1 MPRFVALLSLLG
13 LVCACDTAPAPTV
26 EPPPTPVGPERV
38 SSAVTVYN
46 AGRALVKDTRRF
58 DLEAGTNHVRFDEVT
73 SGIIPA
79 SVHVEAGDGTPV
91 AVVEQNF
98 EYDLVSTQRLLQRYL
113 GQPIRVTTEEGQVF
127 EGDLLSGGTDV
138 ILGTDEGGVVALSS
152 EQIRDLEFPELPE
165 GLASRPSLVWELEA
179 ADGGDRD
186 LTVTYLSGGFGWSA
200 DYIVELGED
209 DSAVDVSG
217 WVTVNNDTEASFR
230 DTSLKLVAGGV
241 NLVSTPMAQAEALG
255 YLADASTTYGWG
267 GGGGTRRQPVERTFF
282 DYHLYE
288 IPEPVD
294 LAAHQTKQVEFVSVK
309 GVPAEIT
316 YDLRF
321 DGYWYGT
328 TVTRHPTVTV
338 ELVNGE
344 EQKMGMPLP
353 EGTVRV
359 YKDDVDGASELVGE
373 SRIQHTPKEETLELA
388 VGEAFDIVADWRQTK
403 HKVVSAYVEHF
414 TYEAVV
420 RNHKTEPIQVT
431 VDHVPYH
438 WSEWKVLRSSMDAT
452 RPDNATARFE
462 LEVPAEGETTL
473 TYTIRTRW

>member
-1 MPRFVALLSLLG
+1 MPRIAALLCLLG
-13 LVCACDTAPAPTV
+13 LVCACDTAPELTV

-38 SSAVTVYN
+38 SSGITVYN

-58 DLEAGTNHVRFDEVT
+58 DLDAGTNHVRFDEVT
-73 SGIIPA
+73 SGIVPA
-79 SVHVEAGDGTPV
+79 SVHVEAAEGAPV

-113 GQPIRVTTEEGQVF
+113 GKPVRVTTEEGHVF
-127 EGDLLSGGTDV
+127 AGDLLSGGADV
-138 ILGTDEGGVVALSS
+138 ILGTDDGGVVALRGD
-152 EQIRDLEFPELPE
+152 QIRDLEFPELPE
-165 GLASRPSLVWELEA
+165 GLASRPSLVWDLET
-179 ADGGDRD
+179 ADGGERD
-186 LTVTYLSGGFGWSA
+186 LTVTYLSGGFNWSA
-200 DYIVELGED
+200 DYIVELSDD

-217 WVTVNNDTEASFR
+217 WVTVDNTTEASFR

-241 NLVSTPMAQAEALG
+241 NLVSTPVAQAEALG

-267 GGGGTRRQPVERTFF
+267 GGGTRRQPVERAFF

-288 IPEPVD
+288 IPDPVD
-294 LAAHQTKQVEFVSVK
+294 LDAHQTKQVEFVSVSQ
-309 GVPAEIT
+309 VPAEVT

-338 ELVNGE
+338 ELINGE

-373 SRIQHTPKEETLELA
+373 SRIQHTPKDETVELA
-388 VGEAFDIVADWRQTK
+388 VGEAFDIVGEWRQTN
-403 HKVVSAYVEHF
+403 HKVVSGYVEHF

-420 RNHKTEPIQVT
+420 RNHKSEPVSVT

-438 WSEWKVLRSSMDAT
+438 WSEWRVLRSSAEAL

-462 LEVPAEGETTL
+462 LEVPAEGEVTL
-473 TYTIRTRW
+473 SYTIRTKW

>member
-1 MPRFVALLSLLG
+1 MPRFATLACLLG
-13 LVCACDTAPAPTV
+13 LVCVSCDTAPVSEV

-38 SSAVTVYN
+38 SSAITVYN

-58 DLEAGTNHVRFDEVT
+58 DLDAGSNNIRFDEVT
-73 SGIIPA
+73 SGIVPA
-79 SVHVEAGDGTPV
+79 SVHVEAADGTPV

-113 GQPIRVTTEEGQVF
+113 GEHVKVTTEEGQVF
-127 EGDLLSGGTDV
+127 SGDLLSGGADV
-138 ILGTDEGGVVALSS
+138 ILGTEEGGVVALRGD
-152 EQIRDLEFPELPE
+152 QIRDLEFPELPE
-165 GLASRPSLVWELEA
+165 GLASRPSLVWDLEA
-179 ADGGDRD
+179 ADGGQRD
-186 LTVTYLSGGFGWSA
+186 LTVTYLSGGFTWSA
-200 DYIVELGED
+200 DYIVELSDD

-217 WVTVNNDTEASFR
+217 WVTVDNTTEASFS

-241 NLVSTPMAQAEALG
+241 NIISTPVAQAEALG
-255 YLADASTTYGWG
+255 YLMADASVGYG
-267 GGGGTRRQPVERTFF
+267 GGGGSRRQPVQREFF

-288 IPEPVD
+288 IPDPVD
-294 LAAHQTKQVEFVSVK
+294 LDAHQTKQVEFVSVAE
-309 GVPAEIT
+309 VPADIG

-338 ELVNGE
+338 ELINGE

-359 YKDDVDGASELVGE
+359 YKDDIDGASELVGE
-373 SRIQHTPKEETLELA
+373 SRIQHTPKNETVELT
-388 VGEAFDIVADWRQTK
+388 VGEAFDIVGEWKQTNHRVISDW
-403 HKVVSAYVEHF
+403 VETF

-420 RNHKTEPIQVT
+420 RNHKAEAVAVT

-438 WSEWKVLRSSMDAT
+438 WSEWKVLRSSVDAT

-462 LEVPAEGETTL
+462 LEIPAEGETTL
-473 TYTIRTRW
+473 TYTIRTKW